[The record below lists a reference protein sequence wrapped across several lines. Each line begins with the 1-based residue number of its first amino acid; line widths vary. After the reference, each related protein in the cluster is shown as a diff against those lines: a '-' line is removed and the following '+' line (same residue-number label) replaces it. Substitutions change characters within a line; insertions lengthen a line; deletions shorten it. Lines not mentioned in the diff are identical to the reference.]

1 MDAARRKQDV
11 TRRAN
16 ELYWTSDESV
26 NQIAERLDLSK
37 SALYGMIGPLTSGS
51 GCPICGAEVE
61 FANRTARDRD
71 ELSCPMCS
79 WEGAEAETVPLI
91 PGASGSNAN
100 GSQGGSAEAAA
111 DGLSDSD
118 RQRIIVGSALIGAA
132 VGLVLFTY
140 LRRDD

>member
-16 ELYWTSDESV
+16 QLYWTSDESV
-26 NQIAERLDLSK
+26 NQIAESLDLSK
-37 SALYGMIGPLTSGS
+37 SAFYGMIGPLMSGS

-71 ELSCPMCS
+71 ELSCPACS
-79 WEGAEAETVPLI
+79 WEGAEAETVPLG
-91 PGASGSNAN
+91 PDVVGAN
-100 GSQGGSAEAAA
+100 GSPGARAETAG
-111 DGLSDSD
+111 DELSDSD
-118 RQRIIVGSALIGAA
+118 RRRIIAGSALIGAA

-140 LRRDD
+140 LRRGD

>member
-1 MDAARRKQDV
+1 MDAARRNQKV

-16 ELYWTSDESV
+16 ELYWSSDESV
-26 NQIAERLDLSK
+26 NQIAEHLDLSK
-37 SALYGMIGPLTSGS
+37 SGLYGMIGPLMSGS

-71 ELSCPMCS
+71 ELACPLCS
-79 WEGAEAETVPLI
+79 WEGAEAETVPLA
-91 PGASGSNAN
+91 PGAAESA
-100 GSQGGSAEAAA
+100 GSQGGSAGVTE
-111 DGLSDSD
+111 DGLSDSE

-140 LRRDD
+140 LRRGD

>member
-1 MDAARRKQDV
+1 MDAATRNQKV

-26 NQIAERLDLSK
+26 NQIAEHLDLSK
-37 SALYGMIGPLTSGS
+37 SGLYGMIGPLMAGS

-71 ELSCPMCS
+71 ELSCAVCS
-79 WEGAEAETVPLI
+79 WEGTEAETVPLA
-91 PGASGSNAN
+91 PGAAESA
-100 GSQGGSAEAAA
+100 GSQRRSVETAG
-111 DGLSDSD
+111 DDLSNSD

-132 VGLVLFTY
+132 VGLVLFKY
-140 LRRDD
+140 LRRGD

>member
-1 MDAARRKQDV
+1 MDAATRNQKV

-26 NQIAERLDLSK
+26 NQIAEHLDLSK
-37 SALYGMIGPLTSGS
+37 SGLYGMIGPLMSDS

-71 ELSCPMCS
+71 ELSCPVCS
-79 WEGAEAETVPLI
+79 WEGAEAETVPLA
-91 PGASGSNAN
+91 PGAAKSA
-100 GSQGGSAEAAA
+100 GSQRGSAETAE
-111 DGLSDSD
+111 DDLSDSD

-132 VGLVLFTY
+132 VGLVLFKY
-140 LRRDD
+140 LRRGD

>member
-1 MDAARRKQDV
+1 MDAARRKQKV

-16 ELYWTSDESV
+16 ELYWASDESV

-37 SALYGMIGPLTSGS
+37 SALYGMIGPLMSGS

-71 ELSCPMCS
+71 ELSCPMCT
-79 WEGAEAETVPLI
+79 WEGAEAETVPLG
-91 PGASGSNAN
+91 PGASGSN
-100 GSQGGSAEAAA
+100 GSQRGSGEAAG
-111 DGLSDSD
+111 DDLSDSD
-118 RQRIIVGSALIGAA
+118 RRRIIVGSALIGAA